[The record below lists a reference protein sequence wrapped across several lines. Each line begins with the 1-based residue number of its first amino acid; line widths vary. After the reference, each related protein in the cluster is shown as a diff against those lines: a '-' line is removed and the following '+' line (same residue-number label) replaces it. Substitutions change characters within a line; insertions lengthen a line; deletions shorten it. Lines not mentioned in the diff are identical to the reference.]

1 VASPEC
7 NCESMGGRFGAHR
20 PECPWQVAFD
30 EQLATELREEVWVEE
45 PDDAPA
51 TPDLLREQGD

>member
-1 VASPEC
+1 
-7 NCESMGGRFGAHR
+7 MGGRFGAHR

-30 EQLATELREEVWVEE
+30 EQLATQLREEVWVEE